1 MITRR
6 QGSDL
11 VKNAETPVFKLA
23 LLGGLSSLGSA
34 LMAELLKRQHEVIAV
49 VDDLNSLAPRPGLH
63 FKSGGLNNP
72 DQAEQSVAGGSA
84 VICLLAALAPDDFAA
99 QLRMSQALIA
109 GMART
114 TIRRLLL
121 VGDFD
126 VLDHSEGHSEQQR
139 ACADQIVD
147 LLQRSPLHWTLV
159 NTPQQV
165 AGLGIEH
172 FHQTHGTLEPGLA
185 EPLQRLA
192 RVAAAMVDALE
203 LKLHHGE
210 HVNFVF

>member
-1 MITRR
+1 MITRC
-6 QGSDL
+6 QWSDL
-11 VKNAETPVFKLA
+11 VKNAETPAFKLV

-49 VDDLNSLAPRPGLH
+49 VDNLNSLAPRPGLH
-63 FKSGGLNNP
+63 FKTGGLDNP

-84 VICLLAALAPDDFAA
+84 VVCLLPALAPDDFAA

-109 GMART
+109 GMSRT

-139 ACADQIVD
+139 TCADQIVD
-147 LLQRSPLHWTLV
+147 LLQRSQLHWTLV
-159 NTPQQV
+159 NTPQQI

>member
-1 MITRR
+1 M
-6 QGSDL
+6 
-11 VKNAETPVFKLA
+11 KNAETPAFKLV

-63 FKSGGLNNP
+63 FKTGGLDNP

-84 VICLLAALAPDDFAA
+84 VVCLLPALAPDDFVA

-109 GMART
+109 GMSRT

-147 LLQRSPLHWTLV
+147 LLQRSQLHWTLV
-159 NTPQQV
+159 NTPQQI

>member
-1 MITRR
+1 M
-6 QGSDL
+6 
-11 VKNAETPVFKLA
+11 KNAETPVFKLI
-23 LLGGLSSLGSA
+23 LVGGLSSLGSA

-49 VDDLNSLAPRPGLH
+49 VDDLNILAPRPGLH
-63 FKSGGLNNP
+63 FKIGGLSSV

-84 VICLLAALAPDDFAA
+84 VVCLLAALAPDDFVA
-99 QLRMSQALIA
+99 QPRLSQALVA
-109 GMART
+109 GMSRT

-121 VGDFD
+121 VGDFS

-147 LLQRSPLHWTLV
+147 LLQRSPLHWTLI
-159 NTPQQV
+159 NTPLQV

-172 FHQTHGTLEPGLA
+172 FHQTHGTLEPGLR
-185 EPLQRLA
+185 EPLQHLA

-203 LKLHHGE
+203 LKLHYGE

>member
-1 MITRR
+1 MITRFHW
-6 QGSDL
+6 SDL
-11 VKNAETPVFKLA
+11 VKNAETPVFKLI
-23 LLGGLSSLGSA
+23 LIGGLSSLGSA
-34 LMAELLKRQHEVIAV
+34 LMAELLTRQHEVIAV
-49 VDDLNSLAPRPGLH
+49 VDDLNTRAPRPGLH
-63 FKSGGLNNP
+63 FKIGGLNTAA
-72 DQAEQSVAGGSA
+72 QAEQSVAGGSA
-84 VICLLAALAPDDFAA
+84 VVCLLAALAPDDFAA
-99 QLRMSQALIA
+99 QLHMSQALIA
-109 GMART
+109 GMSRT

-121 VGDFD
+121 VGDFS
-126 VLDHSEGHSEQQR
+126 VLDNSEGHSEQQC

-147 LLQRSPLHWTLV
+147 LLQRSQLHWTLV

-172 FHQTHGTLEPGLA
+172 FRQTHGTLEPGLR

-192 RVAAAMVDALE
+192 RVAAAMVDTLE